1 MAEAGLPPVEFE
13 FGMFFMVISK
23 RKKAEAITEIF
34 SAKFS
39 ENFSENFNVKG
50 KQLDRMVSIIIR
62 AAQNR
67 DLNVPE
73 LADEFDVSIRTLYKD
88 MKRLRKWDVIRFE
101 GASKTGRYVLTEKG
115 REMIEDLVE

>member
-1 MAEAGLPPVEFE
+1 MEFE
-13 FGMFFMVISK
+13 FGTFFTVIFK

-39 ENFSENFNVKG
+39 ENFSVKG

-62 AAQNR
+62 AARNR
-67 DLNVPE
+67 DLKVPE
-73 LADEFDVSIRTLYKD
+73 LADEFNVSIRTLYED

-101 GASKTGRYVLTEKG
+101 GAPKTGRYVLTEKG
-115 REMIEDLVE
+115 RKMIEDLVE